1 MFFFQA
7 GLPSQGSSFTI
18 LSLFFFFFFQ
28 FLMRF
33 ETFAMLYNLCVRVCN
48 IFHAPSIGM
57 HSSYHTVVEIA
68 QFYYSN
74 LAFF

>member
-1 MFFFQA
+1 
-7 GLPSQGSSFTI
+7 
-18 LSLFFFFFFQ
+18 
-28 FLMRF
+28 MRF
-33 ETFAMLYNLCVRVCN
+33 ETFAILYNLCVRVCN
-48 IFHAPSIGM
+48 IFHTPSIGM